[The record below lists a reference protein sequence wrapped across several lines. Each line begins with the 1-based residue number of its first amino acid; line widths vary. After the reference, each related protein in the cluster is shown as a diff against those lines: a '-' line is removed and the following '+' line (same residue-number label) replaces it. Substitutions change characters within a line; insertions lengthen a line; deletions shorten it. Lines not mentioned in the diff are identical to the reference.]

1 MKLLKRITNALFPPN
16 YACVACGREIFN
28 GGYLC
33 EDCRR
38 EMTFNNG
45 ATCPVC
51 GRKTALPVLCP
62 ECKAEAPRFDCAVSP
77 FVYDGRVRKLIISFK
92 NGSAYL
98 KDFLSASMLEKC
110 RTFTDAEAVCF
121 VPMTDRAR
129 RKRGYNQAE
138 LLAKE
143 IAAGMQLPLVKAVK
157 KVKNTSLQKYLS
169 RKERADNLRSCFSA
183 DKAMVSGKVLIVVD
197 DVLTTGA
204 TADAICSEL
213 KKRGAKKLYYVTA
226 ASVEYKREL

>member
-33 EDCRR
+33 ADCRQ
-38 EMTFNNG
+38 EITFNNG
-45 ATCPVC
+45 ETCPVC
-51 GRKTALPVLCP
+51 GRKTYLSVLCP
-62 ECKAEAPRFDCAVSP
+62 ECKAEAPRFERAVSP

-98 KDFLSASMLEKC
+98 KDFLSACMLEKC
-110 RTFTDAEAVCF
+110 REFADAEAVCF
-121 VPMTDRAR
+121 VPMTDKAR

-138 LLAKE
+138 LLAKGVAE
-143 IAAGMQLPLVKAVK
+143 GMKLPLIKAVK

-183 DKAMVSGKVLIVVD
+183 DKAQVAGKVLIVVD

-204 TADAICSEL
+204 TADAICAELL
-213 KKRGAKKLYYVTA
+213 KKGAKKIYYATA